1 MVNIWWSDLVS
12 DLRIR
17 PTGEASST
25 VVTGEIR
32 EFSVSGGD
40 RDVEQ
45 IKTFGA
51 NEFGH
56 EKSMEMWEISLTL
69 LHTDVDFASLHSG
82 GTDSS
87 FFAVGAM
94 PHAITG
100 DSTRSQAHIQLLL
113 RTDATATREL
123 RRLTYKS
130 AYGVTRELS
139 LNTDDFF
146 EETINFKCLSS
157 NSVEEYTDDAST
169 SALPTANY
177 INNL

>member
-12 DLRIR
+12 DIRIR
-17 PTGEASST
+17 PTAEASST

-32 EFSVSGGD
+32 EFSLSGGD

-56 EKSMEMWEISLTL
+56 EKSMEMWEVSFTL
-69 LHTDVDFASLHSG
+69 LSSDVDWAALHSG
-82 GTDSS
+82 GTDSG
-87 FFAVGAM
+87 FFAAGAM

-100 DSTRSQAHIQLLL
+100 DTTRSKAHVQILL
-113 RTDATATREL
+113 RTDATVNREL
-123 RRLTYKS
+123 RRLTYKDCW
-130 AYGVTRELS
+130 GVTRELS
-139 LNTDDFF
+139 LDTDDFF

-157 NSVEEYTDDAST
+157 SYIEEYTDDASA